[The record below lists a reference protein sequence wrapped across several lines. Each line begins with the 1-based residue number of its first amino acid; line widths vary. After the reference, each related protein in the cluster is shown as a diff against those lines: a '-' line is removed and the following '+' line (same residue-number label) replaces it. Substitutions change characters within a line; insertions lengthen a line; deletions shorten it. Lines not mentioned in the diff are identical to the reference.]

1 MDKED
6 LIVSI
11 ISLLVLL
18 VFVFNPL
25 FKKFIMK
32 VDKKKADLPPR
43 EDPVYQSVE
52 SFAQRILN
60 NNKEVKQFRIIQPEI
75 VIPAAEK
82 LKTEKKS
89 VFGRIE
95 KQSALRKA
103 VIWKEILSP
112 PVALKDSDNLF

>member
-1 MDKED
+1 
-6 LIVSI
+6 
-11 ISLLVLL
+11 
-18 VFVFNPL
+18 
-25 FKKFIMK
+25 MK
-32 VDKKKADLPPR
+32 ADKKKADRPPR

-52 SFAQRILN
+52 SYAQRILSN
-60 NNKEVKQFRIIQPEI
+60 NNDVKQYRIIQPEI

-82 LKTEKKS
+82 LRTEKNS